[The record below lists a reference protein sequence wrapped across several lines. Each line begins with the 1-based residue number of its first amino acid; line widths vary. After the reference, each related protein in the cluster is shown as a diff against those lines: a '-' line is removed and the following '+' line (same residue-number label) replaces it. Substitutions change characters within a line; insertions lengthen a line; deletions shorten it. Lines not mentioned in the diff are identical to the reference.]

1 MEQYYSWGGA
11 ANPNFY
17 YKIVLTHKLSKTG
30 EMLAWCKEY
39 ESTSRY
45 YITWQGVGRETEAVE
60 FQFETE
66 EPAIMFALKF
76 GLS

>member
-11 ANPNFY
+11 PNPNFY
-17 YKIVLTHKLSKTG
+17 HRIILTHKLSLSG

-45 YITWQGVGRETEAVE
+45 YITWHGVDKETESIE
-60 FQFETE
+60 FQFEYE